1 MWFHIMAPNHNAHKV
16 VYNTFVIRNTQLNKL
31 HVQPTIYSLFVPS
44 IQNTYNLARSNGRHK
59 SYVCLHNLT
68 TFTTKCLI
76 SIKSKMASVGFL
88 VTASCMPLL
97 PIRHSVV
104 NYHTVVSVILPCGP
118 FDNNKKTVRSRGER
132 SLPGGMK
139 LHHYQQ
145 HKSAQSQQHLLCILL
160 HYFSHQLQ
168 MLHEVEFLSPCDL
181 QKHYIIKQTNYKESN
196 RTGKTVSAS
205 SMQGLSS

>member
-1 MWFHIMAPNHNAHKV
+1 MTPNHNAHKV

-59 SYVCLHNLT
+59 SYICLHNLT
-68 TFTTKCLI
+68 TFTTKYLI
-76 SIKSKMASVGFL
+76 SIKSKMAYVVFL
-88 VTASCMPLL
+88 VTASCTPLL

-104 NYHTVVSVILPCGP
+104 NYHTVVSIILPCDP
-118 FDNNKKTVRSRGER
+118 FDNNKKTVRSGGER

-145 HKSAQSQQHLLCILL
+145 HKSAQSQQHLLRILL
-160 HYFSHQLQ
+160 HYLSHQLQ
-168 MLHEVEFLSPCDL
+168 MLREVEIFPPCDL
-181 QKHYIIKQTNYKESN
+181 Q
-196 RTGKTVSAS
+196 
-205 SMQGLSS
+205 